1 MVYMKAIKRN
11 GQLQEK
17 SNYKDGELDGLYESY
32 YENGQLSVLKSNLLG
47 MKIRNPFKDYLCR
60 FKDDATKT
68 EKTVWTLVLIYFGYA
83 LGHVLVYYIF

>member
-1 MVYMKAIKRN
+1 
-11 GQLQEK
+11 
-17 SNYKDGELDGLYESY
+17 
-32 YENGQLSVLKSNLLG
+32 

-83 LGHVLVYYIF
+83 LGHVFFYVYFLVVT

>member
-1 MVYMKAIKRN
+1 MKDPLLIK
-11 GQLQEK
+11 GVF
-17 SNYKDGELDGLYESY
+17 LYI
-32 YENGQLSVLKSNLLG
+32 VV

-83 LGHVLVYYIF
+83 LGHVLVYFIF